1 MVMDVPLDPHPESSR
16 LTERMLR
23 HYPDG
28 AVPLYELPAAARR
41 TLHDAEILHGGGRY
55 HTAAYLAGY
64 AAEMSLGYCYAR
76 FQGVPHSYSASAL
89 LRPARSKAVNL
100 LGAQFVDQSF
110 RNGHSPLFWWKLLLA
125 CRDQAGMPLPPELVL
140 TVDQT
145 VRSLQRSWD
154 VWLRY
159 LPSLATRK
167 ESESIL
173 EATKL
178 IASVSWKL
186 WRRRHA
192 G

>member
-1 MVMDVPLDPHPESSR
+1 MQGPSDHDSESFR
-16 LTERMLR
+16 LAERMLR
-23 HYPDG
+23 SYPDESAPLSDLPG
-28 AVPLYELPAAARR
+28 AVRR
-41 TLHDAEILHGGGRY
+41 TLHDAAILHDGGRF

-76 FQGVPHSYSASAL
+76 FQGVPHRYSASAL

-100 LGAQFVDQSF
+100 LGAEFVDRSF
-110 RNGHSPLFWWKLLLA
+110 RKGHSPLFWWKLLLA
-125 CRDQAGMPLPPELVL
+125 CRNQAGMPLPPDLAVEI
-140 TVDQT
+140 DQT
-145 VRSLQRSWD
+145 VRTLQRSWD

-159 LPSLATRK
+159 LPPLATRK

-173 EATKL
+173 EATKQ

-192 G
+192 R